1 MVSYGYVSRDSQPNI
16 LFPPCIPAPKRA
28 CTCFIVVVAM
38 TPSLD
43 PEAGCPNFFEGRT
56 PPAFSYKRIPI
67 FDNRGEDIL
76 QYMEGA
82 ISFIEQSK
90 HYGSVLVHCNKGVSR
105 SASFVIGYACARH
118 RDESVSISKDS
129 ISHTITITI
138 TTGTL

>member
-1 MVSYGYVSRDSQPNI
+1 MHPN
-16 LFPPCIPAPKRA
+16 PARKRA
-28 CTCFIVVVAM
+28 CTCTRSIVVIMAIAH
-38 TPSLD
+38 SLD

-56 PPAFSYKRIPI
+56 PPLFSYKRIPI

-105 SASFVIGYACARH
+105 SASFVIGYACVCCR
-118 RDESVSISKDS
+118 
-129 ISHTITITI
+129 
-138 TTGTL
+138 G

>member
-1 MVSYGYVSRDSQPNI
+1 MKRGDYNYASCAI
-16 LFPPCIPAPKRA
+16 LNSTQHSILPHAPHSGTEKRA
-28 CTCFIVVVAM
+28 CTCTRSIIVVAF
-38 TPSLD
+38 TRSLD

-56 PPAFSYKRIPI
+56 PPPFSYKRIPI

-105 SASFVIGYACARH
+105 SASFVIGYACVFLLLS
-118 RDESVSISKDS
+118 E
-129 ISHTITITI
+129 
-138 TTGTL
+138 